1 MKTMQKLNLIYGQ
14 VIQRGNFMMIKK
26 KYQFQ
31 EVKKENIINQILQK
45 IKKNIMKVKNPK
57 KAKVIKLGLMI
68 IIMLIMMKMR
78 MKMRK
83 KKIKK
88 DKYVFALI
96 IKFK

>member
-1 MKTMQKLNLIYGQ
+1 
-14 VIQRGNFMMIKK
+14 
-26 KYQFQ
+26 
-31 EVKKENIINQILQK
+31 
-45 IKKNIMKVKNPK
+45 MKVKNPK

-88 DKYVFALI
+88 DKFVLI